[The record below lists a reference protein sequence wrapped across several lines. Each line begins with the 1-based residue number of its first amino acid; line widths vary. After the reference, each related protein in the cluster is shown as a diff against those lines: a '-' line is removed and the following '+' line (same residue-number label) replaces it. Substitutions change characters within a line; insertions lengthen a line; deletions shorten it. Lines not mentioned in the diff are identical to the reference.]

1 MPTHA
6 TSVDLRRSD
15 PEIVPLETIVRLEED
30 RLRISIAEI
39 ADHAEPWAGG
49 ILAAGPAGTWLN
61 AAIGAG
67 VDPVPVG
74 AASDHD
80 EVDRLIALSER
91 RGVEPRVEVAPQA
104 RASLLDAVAA
114 RGFVLR
120 RFLHLFARDLMER
133 PLGPPRPEPDG
144 ISIAPISP
152 EDEETTRAWATL
164 SARNFAPARAPGEAD
179 IEIGRRIVRHPRC
192 IALGAWAEGE
202 LVGGAAFEIGPGPDE
217 SELAARHGRIAALF
231 GAAVEPDFRRR
242 GIQKSLIEHR
252 LRLAAA
258 RGVRFATVSSH
269 PDVATERTAR
279 RCGFELAC
287 TKAVLVRPGPGLAP
301 VAE

>member
-1 MPTHA
+1 MA
-6 TSVDLRRSD
+6 TNRTDVDPRRPD
-15 PEIVPLETIVRLEED
+15 RETVPLETIARLEED

-67 VDPVPVG
+67 VGPVPDG
-74 AASDHD
+74 AANDED
-80 EVDRLIALSER
+80 EVERLVGFYER
-91 RGVEPRVEVAPQA
+91 RGVEPRIEIVPQV
-104 RASLLDAVAA
+104 RPSLLEALAS

-120 RFLHLFARDLMER
+120 RFLHLFARDLLGR
-133 PLGPPRPEPDG
+133 PHEPTATSPEG
-144 ISIAPISP
+144 IAVAVVSP
-152 EDEETTRAWATL
+152 EDEQATRAWATL

-179 IEIGRRIVRHPRC
+179 IEIGRRIVHHPRC
-192 IALGAWAEGE
+192 IALGAWVEGE

-217 SELAARHGRIAALF
+217 SELAGRHGPIASLF
-231 GAAVEPDFRRR
+231 GAAVDPDWRRR
-242 GIQKSLIEHR
+242 GIQRALIEHR

-279 RCGFELAC
+279 RCGFELVC
-287 TKAVLVRPGPGLAP
+287 TKVVLVRPGPGLVP

>member
-1 MPTHA
+1 MVP
-6 TSVDLRRSD
+6 VSD
-15 PEIVPLETIVRLEED
+15 RPLEPVPLETIVRLEED
-30 RLRISIAEI
+30 RLRCSIADVT
-39 ADHAEPWAGG
+39 DHAEAWAGG
-49 ILAAGPAGTWLN
+49 ILSAGPPGTWLN

-67 VDPVPVG
+67 VDPVPDG
-74 AASDHD
+74 AASDED
-80 EVDRLIALSER
+80 EVERLISFHER
-91 RGVEPRVEVAPQA
+91 RGVEPRIELAPQT

-133 PLGPPRPEPDG
+133 PLGSHRTEPDG
-144 ISIAPISP
+144 ISIVPVSA
-152 EDEETTRAWATL
+152 EDEEATRSWATL

-252 LRLAAA
+252 LRLAAE
-258 RGVRFATVSSH
+258 RGIRFATVSSH
-269 PDVATERTAR
+269 PDIATERTAR
-279 RCGFELAC
+279 RCGFELVC
-287 TKAVLVRPGPGLAP
+287 TKAVLVRPGPGLIP

>member
-1 MPTHA
+1 MA
-6 TSVDLRRSD
+6 TNRTDVDPRRPD
-15 PEIVPLETIVRLEED
+15 RETVPLETIARLEED

-67 VDPVPVG
+67 VEPVPDG
-74 AASDHD
+74 AASDED
-80 EVDRLIALSER
+80 EVERLVGFYER
-91 RGVEPRVEVAPQA
+91 RGVEPRIEIVPQVRSSLPEA
-104 RASLLDAVAA
+104 LAS

-120 RFLHLFARDLMER
+120 RFLHLFVRDLSQHPPGDAEAPPGLR
-133 PLGPPRPEPDG
+133 IVPIDREDDRLG
-144 ISIAPISP
+144 
-152 EDEETTRAWATL
+152 RAWATL

-179 IEIGRRIVRHPRC
+179 IEIGRRIVHHPRC
-192 IALGAWAEGE
+192 IALGAWVEGE

-217 SELAARHGRIAALF
+217 SELAGRHGPIASLF
-231 GAAVEPDFRRR
+231 GAAVDPDWRRR
-242 GIQKSLIEHR
+242 GIQRALIEHR

-279 RCGFELAC
+279 RCGFELVC
-287 TKAVLVRPGPGLAP
+287 TKAVLVRPGPGLVP

>member
-1 MPTHA
+1 MVP
-6 TSVDLRRSD
+6 VCDRPLE
-15 PEIVPLETIVRLEED
+15 PVPLETIVRLEED
-30 RLRISIAEI
+30 RLRCSIADVT
-39 ADHAEPWAGG
+39 DHAEPWAGG
-49 ILAAGPAGTWLN
+49 ILSAGPPGTWLN

-67 VDPVPVG
+67 VDPVPDG
-74 AASDHD
+74 AASDED
-80 EVDRLIALSER
+80 EVERLISFHER
-91 RGVEPRVEVAPQA
+91 RGVEPRIELAPQT

-133 PLGPPRPEPDG
+133 PLGSHRTEPDG
-144 ISIAPISP
+144 ISIAPVSA
-152 EDEETTRAWATL
+152 ENEEATRSWATL

-252 LRLAAA
+252 LRLAAE
-258 RGVRFATVSSH
+258 RGIRFATVSSH
-269 PDVATERTAR
+269 PDIATERTAR
-279 RCGFELAC
+279 RCGFELVC
-287 TKAVLVRPGPGLAP
+287 TKAVLVRPGPGLIP

>member
-1 MPTHA
+1 MVP
-6 TSVDLRRSD
+6 VCDRPLE
-15 PEIVPLETIVRLEED
+15 PVPLETIVRLEED
-30 RLRISIAEI
+30 RLRCSIADVT
-39 ADHAEPWAGG
+39 DHAEPWAGG
-49 ILAAGPAGTWLN
+49 ILSAGPPGTWLN

-67 VDPVPVG
+67 VDPVPDG
-74 AASDHD
+74 AASDED
-80 EVDRLIALSER
+80 EVERLISFHER
-91 RGVEPRVEVAPQA
+91 RGVEPRIELAPQT

-120 RFLHLFARDLMER
+120 RFLHLFARDLMKR
-133 PLGPPRPEPDG
+133 PLGSHRTEPDG
-144 ISIAPISP
+144 ISIAPVSA
-152 EDEETTRAWATL
+152 ENEEATRSWATL

-252 LRLAAA
+252 LRLAAE
-258 RGVRFATVSSH
+258 RGIRFATVSSH
-269 PDVATERTAR
+269 PDIATERTAR
-279 RCGFELAC
+279 RCGFELVC
-287 TKAVLVRPGPGLAP
+287 TKAVLVRPGPGLIP